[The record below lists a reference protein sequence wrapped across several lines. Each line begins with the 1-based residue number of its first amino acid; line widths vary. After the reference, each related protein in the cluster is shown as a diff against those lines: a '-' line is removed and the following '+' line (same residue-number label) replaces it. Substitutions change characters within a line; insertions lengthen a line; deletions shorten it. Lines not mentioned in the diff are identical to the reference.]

1 MKTALIVALILLVVG
16 ALLAGAG
23 WIILQKYPIQQN
35 VVKDVVYPFSSENL
49 PNSIQITTVDS
60 RIEILPIEGDEWRVV
75 CRETEDRNH
84 TVELVDGVL
93 TVKQNGDVRKWYEY
107 IGVSKAFQ
115 KPSIILLLP
124 KQTYESLS
132 VHSVSGSIQL
142 QEGFVFST
150 ANLQN
155 GSGFILCNSSIEGD
169 LNVKNTSGR
178 IHISGAVGGKLEV
191 RNVSGSIEIKN
202 VTPESVTIKN
212 TSGAIDLINVVC
224 AGACNVENG
233 SSSIELECCDA
244 VSFDLKTVSGGIKA
258 NILSGKV
265 FDCHSTSG
273 GVHIPEN
280 SEGGTFKARTTS
292 GVIRVTIVE

>member
-23 WIILQKYPIQQN
+23 WVLLQKYPIQQN

-49 PNSIQITTVDS
+49 PNAIQITTVDS
-60 RIEILPIEGDEWRVV
+60 RVEILPIEGDEWRVV

-107 IGVSKAFQ
+107 IDVSKAFQ

-132 VHSVSGSIQL
+132 VHSVSGSIQV
-142 QEGFVFST
+142 QEGFAFST

-169 LNVKNTSGR
+169 LNVKNTSGS
-178 IHISGAVGGKLEV
+178 IYITGGVGGKLEV
-191 RNVSGSIEIKN
+191 RNVSGSVKIKN

-212 TSGAIDLINVVC
+212 TSGSIDLINVVC

-233 SSSIELECCDA
+233 SSSIKLEHCDA
-244 VSFDLKTVSGGIKA
+244 ASFDLKTVSGGIKA
-258 NILSGKV
+258 SILSGKV

-273 GVHIPEN
+273 GVHVPEN

-292 GVIRVTIVE
+292 GAIRVAIVE

>member
-16 ALLAGAG
+16 VLLAGAG
-23 WIILQKYPIQQN
+23 WVLLQKYPIQQN

-49 PNSIQITTVDS
+49 PNAIQITTVDS
-60 RIEILPIEGDEWRVV
+60 RVEILPIEGDEWRVV

-93 TVKQNGDVRKWYEY
+93 TVKQNGDARKWYEY

-132 VHSVSGSIQL
+132 VHSVSGSIQV
-142 QEGFVFST
+142 QEGFAFST

-169 LNVKNTSGR
+169 LNVKNTSGS
-178 IHISGAVGGKLEV
+178 IYITGGVGGKLEV
-191 RNVSGSIEIKN
+191 RNVSGSVKIKN
-202 VTPESVTIKN
+202 VTPESVTVKN
-212 TSGAIDLINVVC
+212 TSGSIELVNVICQVNC
-224 AGACNVENG
+224 EIENT
-233 SSSIELECCDA
+233 SSSIKVEHCDA
-244 VSFDLKTVSGGIKA
+244 ASFDLKTVSGGIKA
-258 NILSGKV
+258 SILSGKV

-292 GVIRVTIVE
+292 GVIRITMVE

>member
-1 MKTALIVALILLVVG
+1 MKTALMVALILLVVG

-23 WIILQKYPIQQN
+23 WVLLQKYPIQQN

-49 PNSIQITTVDS
+49 PNIIQITTVDS
-60 RIEILPIEGDEWRVV
+60 RVEILPIEGDEWRVV

-107 IGVSKAFQ
+107 IGVLKAFQ

-124 KQTYESLS
+124 KQIYESLS
-132 VHSVSGSIQL
+132 VHSVSGSIQV
-142 QEGFVFST
+142 QEGFAFST

-169 LNVKNTSGR
+169 LNVKNTSGS
-178 IHISGAVGGKLEV
+178 IYITGGVGGKLEV
-191 RNVSGSIEIKN
+191 RNVSGSVEIKN
-202 VTPESVTIKN
+202 VTPESVTVKN
-212 TSGAIDLINVVC
+212 TSGSIDLINVVC

-233 SSSIELECCDA
+233 SSSIKLEHCDA
-244 VSFDLKTVSGGIKA
+244 ASFDLKTVSGGIKA
-258 NILSGKV
+258 SILSGKV

-273 GVHIPEN
+273 GVHVPEN

-292 GVIRVTIVE
+292 GVIRVAIVE

>member
-1 MKTALIVALILLVVG
+1 MKTALTVALILLVVG
-16 ALLAGAG
+16 ALLAGTG
-23 WIILQKYPIQQN
+23 WVLLQKYPIQQN

-49 PNSIQITTVDS
+49 PNAIQITTVDS
-60 RIEILPIEGDEWRVV
+60 RVEILPIEGDEWRVV

-93 TVKQNGDVRKWYEY
+93 TVRQNGDVRKWYEY

-132 VHSVSGSIQL
+132 VHSTSGSIQV

-155 GSGFILCNSSIEGD
+155 VSGFILCNSSIEGD
-169 LNVKNTSGR
+169 LDVKNASGS
-178 IHISGAVGGKLEV
+178 IQISGGVCGELRVQNGSGSIKVKDATPTRATIQNISGSIDLV
-191 RNVSGSIEIKN
+191 NVICQENCEIENTSGSIE
-202 VTPESVTIKN
+202 
-212 TSGAIDLINVVC
+212 
-224 AGACNVENG
+224 
-233 SSSIELECCDA
+233 LERCDA
-244 VSFDLKTVSGGIKA
+244 ASFDLKTVSGSIKGS
-258 NILSGKV
+258 ILSGKV

-273 GVHIPEN
+273 GVHVPEN
-280 SEGGTFKARTTS
+280 SDGGTFKARTTS
-292 GVIRVTIVE
+292 AGIRITVVE